1 MAPKAIRNTTGKP
14 VTVENLDRRLAI
26 RHAKSLESVSADTS
40 TRSKTAEM
48 QRDPGMRKLDRQYE
62 PNKLAQ
68 AERESDNNFPSED

>member
-48 QRDPGMRKLDRQYE
+48 QRDPGMRKIDREYE
-62 PNKLAQ
+62 PNRVAQ
-68 AERESDNNFPSED
+68 AERESDNNFPEE